1 MGDFSSSASGA
12 TDQACFLSKEK
23 YHLVLDGDSGG
34 VTDGSLSNCS
44 AELASDGVTSSMI
57 SGSEVCREDCSTF
70 SNVDTVVEVLTVSEI
85 SMEDLTVSTT
95 VTVLFVVVTLTTPS
109 ALSTADSA
117 SVDNSCFSV
126 FSATSAEI
134 LELSSVPLSFS
145 GTALPEL
152 GNIGVSTSDEDAST
166 EDVDSTITLSL
177 PTNTLSTI
185 TETVCLVV
193 LDSSLAGFS
202 S

>member
-1 MGDFSSSASGA
+1 MGDFSSSPSGA

-57 SGSEVCREDCSTF
+57 SGSEVCWEDCSTF

-117 SVDNSCFSV
+117 SVDNSCFSD
-126 FSATSAEI
+126 TSAEI

-193 LDSSLAGFS
+193 LNSSLAGFS

>member
-1 MGDFSSSASGA
+1 MGDFSSSVSGA

-57 SGSEVCREDCSTF
+57 SGSEVCWEDCSTF
-70 SNVDTVVEVLTVSEI
+70 SNVDTVVEVLIVSEI

-117 SVDNSCFSV
+117 S
-126 FSATSAEI
+126 ATSAEI

-152 GNIGVSTSDEDAST
+152 GNIGVSTSGEDAST
-166 EDVDSTITLSL
+166 EGVDSTITLSL